1 MKFLSRLKLFL
12 LVIGDIVSMYI
23 SLTLM
28 LLIRYRSSFNIE
40 LFHYHLLPF
49 TLLFIIWLGLFYITG
64 FYDLKNLKNN
74 FVFKKDFS
82 ILLSICL
89 ISGIT
94 FFYLIPVFRIAPK
107 TNMAIFFIIFG
118 IAGYG
123 WRYLYNEALSR
134 TIPPVRVSIIGNN
147 SDVEVLIN
155 YIHLNPQLGYRI
167 ERWIKNIDNGHEPA
181 DIFIGNILQT
191 DIELLVIPSYLK
203 RDKALVKL
211 IYDAMLRNIDIIDIS
226 TFYEEIFSKIPISE
240 LEEAWLIEN
249 LRNQHYLFD
258 ELKRP
263 VELVSAILL
272 LVILFPLMLPIAI
285 GIKITSKGNIIYR
298 QKRIGRYEKEFM
310 FYKFRTMIRHAEKD
324 GPRWAEE
331 DDTRVTLF
339 GRILRYTHIDELP
352 QLINIIKGELSFV
365 GPRPER
371 PEFVREL
378 KSKIPFYEIRHIV
391 KPGIT
396 GWAQINYRYAASI
409 DETYE
414 KLQYDLYYLKR
425 RSMMLD
431 ILILIKTI
439 KTFFI
444 NPV

>member
-155 YIHLNPQLGYRI
+155 YINLNPQLGYSI

-191 DIELLVIPSYLK
+191 DIELLVIPSYFK

-285 GIKITSKGNIIYR
+285 IIKITSKGNIIYR

-414 KLQYDLYYLKR
+414 KLQYDIYYLKR

-444 NPV
+444 NPM